1 MVQLG
6 LMSEDAMRGLAAAER
21 GIVPIAPDAFPT
33 EPLFE
38 DLLPIAFLR
47 QARLLPLHD
56 GPNMVQLAIA
66 DPFDNFSPSLV
77 AAKLGKPVRL
87 RLAKKRDI
95 EQAIDDLYGG
105 KETAP
110 GQTLESELSAT
121 DLDRLRDLAGDAPT
135 VQFVDRMIDSAIEL
149 GASDIHLSHTARGP
163 RLRYRVDGLLREGG
177 APPESLYSGT
187 VSRLK
192 IMAGLDI
199 AERRLPQDGHI
210 AVVSRGR
217 AADLRV
223 ATTPHVHGEGVVLR
237 LLDRGPV
244 TTDFAA
250 LGLGSATRAAL
261 EQALKAPNGLILVTG
276 PTGSGKTT
284 TLYAALATLRGEE
297 RNIVSIEDP
306 VERHVE
312 GVNQIQVARKVGIG
326 FAEALRSVLRQDPDV
341 IMVGEI
347 RDRETAAVAIQAAL
361 TGHLVLA
368 TLHTN
373 TAAGALIR
381 LVDMGVEPFLLSS
394 TVLASFAQRLVR
406 RTCPTCA
413 GAGCSSCG
421 GTGFRGRIAVSEGF
435 AMDGTL
441 RDALRSGV
449 GEKELQAAVSAA
461 GMIDLQGDADEKVR
475 HGETTRAEVE
485 RVLGVRSI

>member
-1 MVQLG
+1 MSLATGSFEEIDSTSLDRARRAAEASGMRLDQVVVQLG
-6 LMSEDAMRGLAAAER
+6 LISEDALRSAAAAEM
-21 GIVPIAPDAFPT
+21 GLAEAGPDSFPI
-33 EPLFE
+33 EPLFSE
-38 DLLPIAFLR
+38 LLAPAFLR
-47 QARLLPLHD
+47 HAGLVPLID
-56 GPNMVQLAIA
+56 QPDFVELAIS
-66 DPFDNFSPSLV
+66 DPFDSFSPGLV

-110 GQTLESELSAT
+110 GQTPAAELSAT

-163 RLRYRVDGLLREGG
+163 RLRYRVDGLLREGD

-250 LGLGSATRAAL
+250 LGLGSATRATL

-312 GVNQIQVARKVGIG
+312 GVNQIQVARKAGIG

-361 TGHLVLA
+361 GDEPRSARRDRPGAGASPCDDQKRGGHLSPV
-368 TLHTN
+368 
-373 TAAGALIR
+373 R
-381 LVDMGVEPFLLSS
+381 LRPRAKGDRSDVGDDRPCRLL
-394 TVLASFAQRLVR
+394 
-406 RTCPTCA
+406 
-413 GAGCSSCG
+413 
-421 GTGFRGRIAVSEGF
+421 RGRSFQGRTALPPEEGP
-435 AMDGTL
+435 
-441 RDALRSGV
+441 
-449 GEKELQAAVSAA
+449 
-461 GMIDLQGDADEKVR
+461 
-475 HGETTRAEVE
+475 
-485 RVLGVRSI
+485 